1 MRDVTQLLEAHRGG
15 DAHALTELVERLYP
29 VLKQLARRQLPAGR
43 GRYTLN
49 TTGVVHDA
57 FLRFADNAECQWV
70 SRDHFYA
77 FAARVMRQVVVDH
90 LRARSAAKRGDG
102 KAPMPLEEEQV
113 ASPDSAPQRALLIDQ
128 LLDGL
133 AEIDERLV
141 QVVECRYFAGFT
153 DDETAAAL
161 GVTARTVQRDWQR
174 ARAWL
179 ELAMSEHREPS
190 NGAPPAEDTP

>member
-15 DAHALTELVERLYP
+15 DAAALAELVERLYP

-57 FLRFADNAECQWV
+57 FLRFAGNEECEWV

-77 FAARVMRQVVVDH
+77 FSARLMRQVVVDH
-90 LRARSAAKRGDG
+90 LRARSAAKRGAG
-102 KAPMPLEEEQV
+102 QAAKTLEEEQV
-113 ASPDSAPQRALLIDQ
+113 AAPAGAPERALLIDQ

-133 AEIDERLV
+133 AQIDERLV
-141 QVVECRYFAGFT
+141 QVVECRYFAGYT

-161 GVTARTVQRDWQR
+161 GVNPRTVQRDWRR

-179 ELAMSEHREPS
+179 EVALHDSRVDGDAPEP
-190 NGAPPAEDTP
+190 GDQQP

>member
-15 DAHALTELVERLYP
+15 DAAALAELVEHLYP

-57 FLRFADNAECQWV
+57 FLRFAGNAECQWA

-102 KAPMPLEEEQV
+102 KAPITLEEARV
-113 ASPDSAPQRALLIDQ
+113 AAPDSAPQRALLIDQ

-133 AEIDERLV
+133 ANIDQRLV
-141 QVVECRYFAGFT
+141 QVVECRYFAGYT

-179 ELAMSEHREPS
+179 ELAMSEHAEAS
-190 NGAPPAEDTP
+190 NGAAPDGQLP